1 MISFTTDLYPH
12 QEDAYEKLKGLKVG
26 ALYMEMGTGKT
37 RTMLEIIKHKI
48 DREKIE
54 RVIWFCPCS
63 AKTNIKRDLEKH
75 LATGHER
82 FIIVG
87 IETLSSSIRAMS
99 YLLKYT
105 EDYRCLLV
113 VDESNL
119 IKNPQ
124 AIRTEN
130 IIRLAERCNYRY
142 ILNGTPVTRDER
154 DLFSQWYLLDWRILG
169 YQSYWSFERN
179 HVVFDKHVPLKV
191 IGTKNVDYLSRKIA
205 PYTFQVKKEDCL
217 DLPDKVYRETYF
229 RMTDQQQLDYW
240 RCGSYLIELLDEC
253 FPETVYRLFTVL
265 EMISAGFH
273 VTIKGGETIVGD
285 FDEKSHRLEVLMSEI
300 RRQKEDD
307 KVIIFCK
314 YTAEVHCVAKALRE
328 KYGDESAVLF
338 YGEMSRK
345 ERDKSIRD
353 FEGPARFFVANKACA
368 GYSLNLQFCH
378 KVIYYNN
385 DWNFGTR
392 AQSED
397 RVHRIGQ
404 DKQVEYLSIIAEET
418 LEERIISCL
427 KSKESLVAAFQREVK
442 QKQKAS
448 IKDLAKSFIEA
459 KKKQQIKIYEEN
471 EDGKDI

>member
-1 MISFTTDLYPH
+1 MISFTTGLYPH
-12 QEDAYEKLKGLKVG
+12 QQDAYDKLKGLKVG

-37 RTMLEIIKHKI
+37 RTMLEIIKHKLDRGKI
-48 DREKIE
+48 D

-63 AKTNIKRDLEKH
+63 AKTNIKQDLEKH
-75 LATGHER
+75 LASGHEH

-87 IETLSSSIRAMS
+87 IETLSSSTRAMA

-105 EDYRCLLV
+105 EEHRCLLV

-130 IIRLAERCNYRY
+130 MIKLASRCNYRY

-191 IGTKNVDYLSRKIA
+191 VGTKNVDYLSRKIA
-205 PYTFQVKKEDCL
+205 PYTYQVKKDECL
-217 DLPDKVYRETYF
+217 DLPKKNYKESYF
-229 RMTDQQQLDYW
+229 RMTSDQWEDYYD
-240 RCGSYLIELLDEC
+240 CGNYLIELLDER
-253 FPETVYRLFTVL
+253 FPDTIYRLFNVL

-273 VTIKGGETIVGD
+273 VVIKDGD
-285 FDEKSHRLEVLMSEI
+285 TVVKEFLDDGNPRLDELMNAVQHWPNEKI
-300 RRQKEDD
+300 
-307 KVIIFCK
+307 IIFCK
-314 YTAEVHCVAKALRE
+314 YTKEVLSVSRALKER
-328 KYGDESAVLF
+328 YGDGSTVLY

-345 ERDKSIRD
+345 ERDASIKNFKD
-353 FEGPARFFVANKACA
+353 DVRFFVANKSCA
-368 GYSLNLQFCH
+368 GYSLNLQFCS

-404 DKQVEYLSIIAEET
+404 DKEVEYLSIIADDT
-418 LEERIISCL
+418 LEERIINCL
-427 KSKESLVAAFQREVK
+427 KNKEGLVAAFQKEVK
-442 QKQKAS
+442 NKQKAS
-448 IKDLAKSFIEA
+448 IKELAKSFIA
-459 KKKQQIKIYEEN
+459 SKKKQQVKVYEEN
-471 EDGKDI
+471 TDGQSI